1 MLWASGISTRSQAG
15 ALRKCSGSAPILPF
29 RVASSARIGWGRRSA
44 RDRHGYRVFKARRQ
58 GLVPT
63 SADDGDKG
71 QDNVA
76 KLDKPVKP
84 PPKKKG

>member
-1 MLWASGISTRSQAG
+1 MGRLLPRIPRSHRARGLGGAG
-15 ALRKCSGSAPILPF
+15 KSAGGGADTEF
-29 RVASSARIGWGRRSA
+29 SKRVA
-44 RDRHGYRVFKARRQ
+44 K

>member
-1 MLWASGISTRSQAG
+1 MQWV
-15 ALRKCSGSAPILPF
+15 GSYLAFP
-29 RVASSARIGWGRRSA
+29 VASSARIGGAGEGA